1 MVKLEPYGFQKK
13 TNIGEHNDIVDKVN
27 EVIDVV
33 NGADLENIGTDIS
46 ALEGKV
52 TDLET
57 TVESHDT
64 AISENTNDITDI
76 NADIAT
82 INAKDTEQDTKISTA
97 EGNITAL
104 ETTVGSLDTELDS
117 AVARVTTLEGNVK
130 DCAVASTLSTTG
142 YIDTD
147 KLGISIDSVDGQTN
161 KVAYIPVATADTVGL
176 MSGADKAKLDSIDP
190 SPAYELPVA
199 SSTVLGG
206 IKVGNNLSITGD
218 GVLSATGGGGSGVSL
233 PAHTV
238 GANDDNPLVQVD
250 PVIQSGNII
259 LRTTYKDYASDGS
272 VSQKQDDSAIFPSAT
287 TERAG
292 VMSATDKSKLDGMP
306 DGSTIATK
314 AEVQT
319 VQTNLTEFEGEL
331 ISDPSALVG
340 LATTAHAGLM
350 STGDKTKLDGM
361 PTGGDIALKSEL
373 SALTGELMNTPADV
387 VGMATGTAGGLMSAT
402 DKTKMDAIPTPSTIA
417 TDADISGLKLSE
429 VSPNGIMLNGD
440 SVTAVRSVAGSVSG
454 SDLTINVN
462 GVASQPIAL
471 PASGSKQIVTSG
483 DINQFVSIVEIPGGG
498 YAWGVHSFD
507 ITYIDGEYVST
518 QSIQPIG
525 GILFDYDE
533 YSIAIANLSL
543 ASDLHFGYISITPT
557 GAKVYLKPHT
567 GNKEEMSIQYSSQI
581 IAGTTKKYILRA

>member
-1 MVKLEPYGFQKK
+1 MVKLEPYNFQKK

-27 EVIDVV
+27 EIIDVV
-33 NGADLENIGTDIS
+33 NGADLENIGTDIT

-64 AISENTNDITDI
+64 AISENANDITDI
-76 NADIAT
+76 NMDIAT

-97 EGNITAL
+97 EGNISAL

-117 AVARVTTLEGNVK
+117 AVARVTTLENDMK
-130 DCAVASTLSTTG
+130 DCAVASTLSTTKH
-142 YIDTD
+142 IDTD
-147 KLGISIDSVDGQTN
+147 KLGISINSVDGQTN

-190 SPAYELPVA
+190 SPAYELPIA

-206 IKVGNNLSITGD
+206 IKVGANLAITDD

-272 VSQKQDDSAIFPSAT
+272 TSQKQDDSTIFPTAT
-287 TERAG
+287 SERPG
-292 VMSATDKSKLDGMP
+292 VMSTTDKAKLDGMP

-314 AEVQT
+314 TEVQT
-319 VQTNLTEFEGEL
+319 VQTNLTEFESEL

-361 PTGGDIALKSEL
+361 PSSGDIALKSEL

-402 DKTKMDAIPTPSTIA
+402 DKVKMDTIPSADTIA
-417 TDADISGLKLSE
+417 TDADIADIQNQISGLKLSE

-462 GVASQPIAL
+462 GIASQPITL
-471 PASGSKQIVTSG
+471 PTGNVNKVTVYDINELVNYPTGSIIVINGKFGVNYFLCYTGYLVKDSDSQARIFGSGSTWQGNNILYVNSYIIYKTGESQSLLVYDFSTNESINMKAQIYL
-483 DINQFVSIVEIPGGG
+483 N
-498 YAWGVHSFD
+498 
-507 ITYIDGEYVST
+507 GENMGMV
-518 QSIQPIG
+518 
-525 GILFDYDE
+525 
-533 YSIAIANLSL
+533 
-543 ASDLHFGYISITPT
+543 
-557 GAKVYLKPHT
+557 
-567 GNKEEMSIQYSSQI
+567 I
-581 IAGTTKKYILRA
+581 IY

>member
-27 EVIDVV
+27 EIIDVV

-52 TDLET
+52 TELET

-104 ETTVGSLDTELDS
+104 ETTVGTLDTELDS
-117 AVARVTTLEGNVK
+117 AVTRVAALESDVK
-130 DCAVASTLSTTG
+130 DCAVASSLSTTDH
-142 YIDTD
+142 IDTD
-147 KLGISIDSVDGQTN
+147 KLGISIDSVNGQTN
-161 KVAYIPVATADTVGL
+161 KIAYIPVATADTIGL

-206 IKVGNNLSITGD
+206 IKVGANLSITDD
-218 GVLSATGGGGSGVSL
+218 GTLSATGGGGSGVSL

-238 GANDDNPLVQVD
+238 GANDDNPLIQVD
-250 PVIQSGNII
+250 PIVQSGNII

-272 VSQKQDDSAIFPSAT
+272 VSQKQDDSTIFPIAT
-287 TERAG
+287 GTAG
-292 VMSATDKSKLDGMP
+292 GLMSATDKTKLDGMP
-306 DGSTIATK
+306 DASTIATK

-319 VQTNLTEFEGEL
+319 VQTNLTEFESEL
-331 ISDPSALVG
+331 ISDPSPLVAL
-340 LATTAHAGLM
+340 ASTTHAGLM

-387 VGMATGTAGGLMSAT
+387 VGMATGTAGGLMSAS
-402 DKTKMDAIPTPSTIA
+402 DKAKMDAIPTPSTIA

-429 VSPNGIMLNGD
+429 SGNNGIMLNGD
-440 SVTAVRSVAGSVSG
+440 SVTTVRTVGGSVSG

-471 PASGSKQIVTSG
+471 PASGGNSYEDYEFTVDTKSQFFEEFRNWRNSHENVTIMYNVFIEFESV
-483 DINQFVSIVEIPGGG
+483 QF
-498 YAWGVHSFD
+498 
-507 ITYIDGEYVST
+507 
-518 QSIQPIG
+518 IG
-525 GILFDYDE
+525 N
-533 YSIAIANLSL
+533 YSIIRSMPEGIITMGDNGSPNLLNFCSIDIDSEL
-543 ASDLHFGYISITPT
+543 IMVGPNYNEVVDTMNELGYFNGCSVKILH
-557 GAKVYLKPHT
+557 
-567 GNKEEMSIQYSSQI
+567 
-581 IAGTTKKYILRA
+581 